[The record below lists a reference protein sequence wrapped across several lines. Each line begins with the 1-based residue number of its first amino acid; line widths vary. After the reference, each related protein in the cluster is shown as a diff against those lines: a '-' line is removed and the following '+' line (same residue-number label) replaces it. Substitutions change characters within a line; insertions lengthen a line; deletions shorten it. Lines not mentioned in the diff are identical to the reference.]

1 MSKVCFVS
9 SPQGPE
15 DSANRKHVEKYLDGA
30 SIEQLAYGLYYAPQ
44 PTLTVDTEDRVLDCN
59 LALDVL
65 AGDLLNG
72 HRDLQL
78 DSWVQQLARH
88 VTQGTLLPETNGSAQ
103 TKCTLNVE
111 GLGSVHLVGT
121 QIVCG
126 DRASNKTIGR
136 IVTWEVI
143 AADGKDW
150 FHKKYRERRDQQ
162 FTWDIYASS
171 YDRVLNLMPYYREVV
186 DRHRVALTATAPGP
200 LVDLGAGT
208 GNLAEVL
215 LISTD
220 RPVTAVDNSRAMLD
234 KLRSKSAL
242 SAEIGKRLTVIEASA
257 ESLPII
263 GDGAYA
269 GVSILLAL
277 FDMRAPE
284 QGLDTAV
291 RILRPG
297 GTLVVTELKRRFQ
310 LAPILEECK
319 RHLRAIGKY
328 DELAEDLHR
337 IIKSNRQLAPGSL
350 SRFRAESVLESL
362 TARGFHDL
370 SLVDSHFGQCA
381 TVTGRKPGRTT

>member
-1 MSKVCFVS
+1 MTTRKDNTVC
-9 SPQGPE
+9 SPLQ
-15 DSANRKHVEKYLDGA
+15 
-30 SIEQLAYGLYYAPQ
+30 QLAYGLYYAPQ
-44 PTLTVDTEDRVLDCN
+44 PALTVDTEDRVLDYN

-65 AGDLLNG
+65 AGDVLNG

-78 DSWVQQLARH
+78 DDWVQELARH
-88 VTQGTLLPETNGSAQ
+88 VTQGTLLPGTNGS
-103 TKCTLNVE
+103 TRTECTLKVE
-111 GLGSVHLVGT
+111 GLGSVDLVGT
-121 QIVCG
+121 QIVC
-126 DRASNKTIGR
+126 DDPATSETIGR

-162 FTWDIYASS
+162 LTWDIYASS

-186 DRHRVALTATAPGP
+186 DRHRVALTPTAPGP
-200 LVDLGAGT
+200 LADLGAGT

-215 LISTD
+215 ISTG
-220 RPVTAVDNSRAMLD
+220 RPVTVVDNSRAMLD
-234 KLRSKSAL
+234 KLRSKSVLA
-242 SAEIGKRLTVIEASA
+242 AEIGKRLTVIEASA
-257 ESLPII
+257 ECLPMIA
-263 GDGAYA
+263 DGTFA

-297 GTLVVTELKRRFQ
+297 GTLVVTELKRGFQ
-310 LAPILEECK
+310 LAPILNECK
-319 RHLRAIGKY
+319 RHLRAIGRY

-337 IIKSNRQLAPGSL
+337 VIKSNRQLAPGSL

-362 TARGFHDL
+362 THLGFHDL